1 MGVIEKTYYDNLPNA
16 TTCNTIGD
24 VFKTHADKNQELIME
39 LKFIYG
45 MLVIFGIGVVV
56 AMITFLT
63 EAIWSIGG
71 MSLKTVSTCACLCTC
86 AYGKIRGIFDFV
98 TIY

>member
-45 MLVIFGIGVVV
+45 MLVLLGIGVVV
-56 AMITFLT
+56 AAITFLI
-63 EAIWSIGG
+63 EVIWSVGE
-71 MSLKTVSTCACLCTC
+71 MSYKLEAYVLSACACLCNT
-86 AYGKIRGIFDFV
+86 
-98 TIY
+98 

>member
-1 MGVIEKTYYDNLPNA
+1 MGVIEKTYFDNLPNA

-45 MLVIFGIGVVV
+45 MLVLLGIGVGV
-56 AMITFLT
+56 AIITFLT
-63 EAIWSIGG
+63 EVIWSIGG
-71 MSLKTVSTCACLCTC
+71 KSL
-86 AYGKIRGIFDFV
+86 
-98 TIY
+98 

>member
-1 MGVIEKTYYDNLPNA
+1 MGVIEKTYFDNLPNA

-45 MLVIFGIGVVV
+45 MLVLLGIGVGL
-56 AMITFLT
+56 AMITFLI
-63 EAIWSIGG
+63 EVNWSIGG
-71 MSLKTVSTCACLCTC
+71 MTL
-86 AYGKIRGIFDFV
+86 
-98 TIY
+98 

>member
-56 AMITFLT
+56 AMMTFLT

-71 MSLKTVSTCACLCTC
+71 MCLKLEAHVHV
-86 AYGKIRGIFDFV
+86 FV
-98 TIY
+98 ILHFLLTM

>member
-45 MLVIFGIGVVV
+45 MLVLLGIGVVV
-56 AMITFLT
+56 AAITFLI
-63 EAIWSIGG
+63 EVIWSVGE
-71 MSLKTVSTCACLCTC
+71 MSYKLEAYVLSAYACLRNTS
-86 AYGKIRGIFDFV
+86 YF
-98 TIY
+98 TS